1 MTKEEAKQ
9 LKTGDKILVEAEVEL
24 VYTDGDIQFSCKH
37 TDCCTGRIVKREF
50 AVIPQLVTLIPE
62 KPKYDPCRP
71 FHVGDKVRRR
81 KVLEGRYLS
90 CMMHDLPFDTDFTV
104 ISGEKNAM
112 VGINKDDDIHFVSFA
127 MLELVTP
134 VEELEPYSVRES
146 DAFDIVCGGKI
157 VMTIPF
163 TEDDYYTFE
172 QAKAAAAEECDRLNA
187 EWRKEQSNG

>member
-1 MTKEEAKQ
+1 MTREEAKQ
-9 LKTGDKILVEAEVEL
+9 LKEGDKIFIEGEVEL
-24 VYTDGDIQFSCKH
+24 VYDNGDIQFSCKR
-37 TDCCTGRIVKREF
+37 TSSYGTIVKRAF
-50 AVIPQLVTLIPE
+50 AIVPEDVTLMPE

-146 DAFDIVCGGKI
+146 DAFDIVCEGKI

-163 TEDDYYTFE
+163 TEYDYYTFE
-172 QAKAAAAEECDRLNA
+172 QAKAAAEAEADRLNA

>member
-24 VYTDGDIQFSCKH
+24 VYTDGDIQLSCKH
-37 TDCCTGRIVKREF
+37 TDYTGRIVTRGC
-50 AVIPQLVTLIPE
+50 AVIQENVTLMPE
-62 KPKYDPCRP
+62 KPKYDHCRL
-71 FHVGDKVRRR
+71 FRKGDNVRRR

>member
-1 MTKEEAKQ
+1 MQKEEIKQ
-9 LKTGDKILVEAEVEL
+9 LKKGDKILIEAIFDRIDE
-24 VYTDGDIQFSCKH
+24 DGDAAIEYTNSVSDCECGFIDPKH
-37 TDCCTGRIVKREF
+37 IVGVASKT
-50 AVIPQLVTLIPE
+50 QLN
-62 KPKYDPCRP
+62 KQKYDPCRL
-71 FHVGDKVRRR
+71 FKEGDKVRRR

-90 CMMHDLPFDTDFTV
+90 CMMHDLPFDTEFTV

-112 VGINKDDDIHFVSFA
+112 VGINKDNDIHWVSFA
-127 MLELVTP
+127 MLELVTH

-146 DAFDIVCGGKI
+146 DAFDIVREGKI

-172 QAKAAAAEECDRLNA
+172 QAKAAAAEECDRLNT